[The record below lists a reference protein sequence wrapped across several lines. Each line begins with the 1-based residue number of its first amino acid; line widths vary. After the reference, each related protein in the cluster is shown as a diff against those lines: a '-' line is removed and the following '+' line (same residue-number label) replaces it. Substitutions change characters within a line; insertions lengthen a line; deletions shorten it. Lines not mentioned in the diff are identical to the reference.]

1 MYLKISKLLLISIC
15 FLASFNILKAGIKH
29 NKIKNYDE
37 ILKKVSKHINS
48 IDTKT
53 LLSML
58 KKNPNLKV
66 IDVRDKEDVLKQ
78 GGYIKTNKLY
88 FMPRGKLES
97 LIGDKVVNIKPN
109 ESFVVYC
116 YDGKQSLL
124 AVKTLK
130 DMGYKN
136 VIHYKD
142 GYKIWSKK
150 GLKTSSLDRNLDSP
164 LYSGI
169 QEISD
174 NVYVAI
180 GVTAPYRYESNGH
193 NNNLG
198 FIVGKKYVLVWN
210 GGSSYMLAKALHEEI
225 KKITSKP
232 VKYVLLENSQGHAI
246 LGSNYWK
253 EQGAIIVAQE
263 NAKKEIEEK
272 GQKIQARMERALKDK
287 FIGTKVV
294 MPDKFFK
301 DEIKFDLGGE
311 IVIAKYFGYAH
322 EHSDIALWLPKEKI
336 LFGGDLA
343 FNGRLLP
350 IFKLTDTKKWLIA
363 WEKIEKLKAKMVVP
377 GHGNVTD
384 MNTVRKYTK
393 DYLVYM
399 RGEVQ
404 KILDND
410 GGQEDA
416 YLINQDAYA
425 HLDLFKELAKLNA
438 ALLFEKMEFE

>member
-15 FLASFNILKAGIKH
+15 FLASTNMLKAKEKH
-29 NKIKNYDE
+29 KIKNYDE

-66 IDVRDKEDVLKQ
+66 IDVRSKEDVLKQ

-88 FMPRGKLES
+88 FMPRGKIEF
-97 LIGDKVVNIKPN
+97 LIGDKVINIKPN
-109 ESFVVYC
+109 ERFVVYC

-124 AVKTLK
+124 AAKTLK

-142 GYKIWSKK
+142 SYKIWSKK

-164 LYSGI
+164 LYSDVK
-169 QEISD
+169 EIAD

-198 FIVGKKYVLVWN
+198 FIVGSKYVLVWN
-210 GGSSYMLAKALHEEI
+210 AGSSYMLAKALHEEI

-246 LGSNYWK
+246 LGSNYWR
-253 EQGAIIVAQE
+253 EQGAIIIAQE
-263 NAKKEIEEK
+263 IAKKEIKEK

-287 FIGTKVV
+287 FIGTRVV

-301 DEIKFDLGGE
+301 DEMKFDLGGK

-350 IFKLTDTKKWLIA
+350 IFKLTETDKWLIA
-363 WEKIEKLKAKMVVP
+363 WEKIEKLKAKIVVP